1 MEFLD
6 RFGMRDRVMLTTA
19 FEPDYLCPA
28 YLPDK
33 FKQEIKK
40 SKFFDDNHEQFVL
53 EVLDK
58 GEESE
63 LIYAKFQQYTK
74 YLNTFVKVPA
84 QCLTFV

>member
-1 MEFLD
+1 
-6 RFGMRDRVMLTTA
+6 MRDRVMLTTA

-53 EVLDK
+53 DGFRQREN
-58 GEESE
+58 
-63 LIYAKFQQYTK
+63 Q
-74 YLNTFVKVPA
+74 N
-84 QCLTFV
+84 

>member
-1 MEFLD
+1 
-6 RFGMRDRVMLTTA
+6 MLTTA

-53 EVLDK
+53 EAT
-58 GEESE
+58 SAINPE
-63 LIYAKFQQYTK
+63 LILCQISTIYKIFEHFCK
-74 YLNTFVKVPA
+74 SS
-84 QCLTFV
+84 